1 MDTAKVDL
9 YLCYMFSWHQ
19 TTWSEHRQFYTGVR
33 AKSTPQDDSYI
44 AAVVEYEV
52 NTNVS
57 TNVHNYINLIKEAA
71 EKNADIIV
79 FPEMTLTR
87 GQRRILIP
95 FHGILKTYPIPA
107 LNPDL
112 YDEILVSMSATAR
125 EHQIYV
131 VINVQEVMDCND
143 APDEYCPEKK
153 EYLFNTNVVFDRNG
167 AVIDRYR
174 KINLFGEFTRTPA
187 LKPELGVFSTD
198 FGVRFGHYIC
208 FDLMFQVPAVQVVQK
223 YNITDVIFTTM
234 WFSEMPYL
242 TAVEIQE
249 AYTYAMNVNFL
260 AAGANNVRVGSAG
273 SGIYSGKAGSLIS
286 IMPGVPTTRLL
297 VAKVPKVPGEI
308 KEDYPGPIRDDP
320 KALDSLVLISD
331 PSLPSHTSRP
341 LVSGSQE
348 FTLTTNEVSCKFTV
362 KLQLKDGEQGPR
374 YMALAKDGINTYSR
388 KDLGVANC
396 AVVACKND
404 SIKSCPYRFDMTQ
417 DNVVIEDLVI
427 EMTSR
432 VHHYNTSLQCDD
444 IVYFPI
450 SFTNNKFPV
459 RPKNFTFLE
468 SSKISSNKV
477 LSSCENNLSKDFN
490 GHKEHIIYKLN
501 APQTD
506 LVSFGVWGRV
516 YNRDVDHNKK
526 PTDDDLKNYLEIE
539 DWIYKKEKKEN
550 TI

>member
-1 MDTAKVDL
+1 
-9 YLCYMFSWHQ
+9 MFRSNVIVSPLLLFFIPCLFGISLQ
-19 TTWSEHRQFYTGVR
+19 
-33 AKSTPQDDSYI
+33 KSTPQDDSYI

-57 TNVHNYINLIKEAA
+57 TNVQNYINLIKEAA

-362 KLQLKDGEQGPR
+362 KLQLKDGEQFYR
-374 YMALAKDGINTYSR
+374 YRAAAFSGVRSFSGMATGGNRICS
-388 KDLGVANC
+388 
-396 AVVACKND
+396 VVACIGDTMDTCGKRFSSYQENTTGIFEELSITAIMPTPQRVKELDADD
-404 SIKSCPYRFDMTQ
+404 SVFYPVSLDVAINPLKPEYYTYEKKLSGGGLKT
-417 DNVVIEDLVI
+417 
-427 EMTSR
+427 
-432 VHHYNTSLQCDD
+432 HYSLKL
-444 IVYFPI
+444 
-450 SFTNNKFPV
+450 N
-459 RPKNFTFLE
+459 NFTR
-468 SSKISSNKV
+468 
-477 LSSCENNLSKDFN
+477 
-490 GHKEHIIYKLN
+490 
-501 APQTD
+501 D
-506 LVSFGVWGRV
+506 LYSFAVWGRV
-516 YNRDVDHNKK
+516 FA
-526 PTDDDLKNYLEIE
+526 DDG
-539 DWIYKKEKKEN
+539 KEATPPLTSGDN
-550 TI
+550 SFSIRIPALCLLLISCFFTTLLY